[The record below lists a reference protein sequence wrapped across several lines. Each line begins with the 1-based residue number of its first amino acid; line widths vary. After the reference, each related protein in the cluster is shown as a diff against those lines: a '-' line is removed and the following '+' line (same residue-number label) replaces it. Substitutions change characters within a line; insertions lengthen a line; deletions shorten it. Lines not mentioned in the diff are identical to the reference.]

1 MKLNQIL
8 AIVIIFSS
16 SLSMILSFRNK
27 NSGSNMRQ
35 MDSENE
41 DSFLEQEN
49 PKVVLVETER
59 TKNITIKADK
69 SNKNHS
75 AFVETEETNNTKNGP
90 KNHTKA
96 SFLELTSTPAATHAA
111 KPHVG
116 KSPSAPHV
124 GKSAKKNHKKTKED
138 KKHTPK

>member
-75 AFVETEETNNTKNGP
+75 AFVETE
-90 KNHTKA
+90 
-96 SFLELTSTPAATHAA
+96 
-111 KPHVG
+111 
-116 KSPSAPHV
+116 
-124 GKSAKKNHKKTKED
+124 
-138 KKHTPK
+138 